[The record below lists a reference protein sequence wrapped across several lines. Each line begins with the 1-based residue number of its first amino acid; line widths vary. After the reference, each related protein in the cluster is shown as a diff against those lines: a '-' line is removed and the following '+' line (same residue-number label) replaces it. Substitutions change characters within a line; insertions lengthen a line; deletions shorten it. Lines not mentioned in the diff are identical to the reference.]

1 MELFKKDAEQLEQKG
16 YKKVKVIYLD
26 KSVKYFNLY
35 EFDVFKKEL
44 IFMFEKKLIKIK
56 YLKKNKKFN
65 FLGFIKKSYVITDE

>member
-44 IFMFEKKLIKIK
+44 IFMFKKKLIKIK

-65 FLGFIKKSYVITDE
+65 NLGFIKKSYVITDE

>member
-44 IFMFEKKLIKIK
+44 IFMFKKKI
-56 YLKKNKKFN
+56 
-65 FLGFIKKSYVITDE
+65 D